1 MKVYVIVNALSGHVN
16 LPFVRSSEAEAREF
30 CLNLILSDQT
40 NSTLNL
46 SKFFFCHELC
56 DITLDES
63 NFINRQI
70 GDPDLC
76 EYISEKSF
84 TPEVSANVS
93 AAPCFRLYDI
103 VSPYIDQVL
112 ANKKIEEVTNEKDN
126 T

>member
-1 MKVYVIVNALSGHVN
+1 MKVYVIVNALSGKVN
-16 LPFVRSSEAEAREF
+16 QPFVCSSEAEAREF
-30 CLNLILSDQT
+30 CLKLILSDQT
-40 NSTLNL
+40 NSVLNL

-56 DITLDES
+56 DISLDEA

-76 EYISEKSF
+76 EYISEKAF
-84 TPEVSANVS
+84 TPEVSANVLS
-93 AAPCFRLYDI
+93 APSFRLYDI

>member
-1 MKVYVIVNALSGHVN
+1 MKVYVIVNALSGKVN
-16 LPFVRSSEAEAREF
+16 LPFVCSSDFEARDF
-30 CLNLILSDQT
+30 CLKAVLSDQT
-40 NSTLNL
+40 NSLLNL

-70 GDPDLC
+70 GDPELC
-76 EYISEKSF
+76 EYISEKAF
-84 TPEVSANVS
+84 TPEVSANVL

-103 VSPYIDQVL
+103 VSPYIDHVL
-112 ANKKIEEVTNEKDN
+112 ANKKNDEVTNEKDN